1 MIIYFIFF
9 LKNCQTSSTT
19 HSTSTSTDKSKTK
32 KLKTIA
38 DIVKHNNESQRH
50 KQLAETVTTPQQQQ
64 QQSLILAPPPPP
76 APLHLE
82 PNQCSEVIED
92 KFSLKSDIT
101 NNLTLTWLNNNT
113 NNNELLKDLNYSINY
128 EQPPQQ
134 QQQQIKSEAL
144 FHESHLTGD
153 MSSMNIDRLIELE
166 FNNVNESA
174 GHHSHHHQSIDK
186 FIDLDDIDLNPLDC
200 YRHNNNNTNNVTN
213 SNMMSSNLGAGCNN
227 ANSNH
232 LDEFNFQFSV
242 CSSSSS
248 GFSEPSNFSS
258 CSSQTGAGYANLN
271 NVIGNYVF
279 SSESESSPIGVAY
292 QYEQTYMN
300 SPAANN
306 NSSPSLRQ
314 PMKQH
319 DLLMHSN
326 VIDWG
331 MSEQYTSAAQAA
343 AVNLNFKSEQEN
355 FEHHHHN
362 MFANLSFLNDE
373 IKL

>member
-1 MIIYFIFF
+1 MATHSAS
-9 LKNCQTSSTT
+9 TSSE
-19 HSTSTSTDKSKTK
+19 KSKTK

-50 KQLAETVTTPQQQQ
+50 KQLAETAPAPQQQP
-64 QQSLILAPPPPP
+64 SILAPPPPP
-76 APLHLE
+76 APHHVE
-82 PNQCSEVIED
+82 PSQSSEAIED
-92 KFSLKSDIT
+92 KFSLKSDNT

-128 EQPPQQ
+128 EQP
-134 QQQQIKSEAL
+134 QQIKSEAL
-144 FHESHLTGD
+144 FHESHLSGD
-153 MSSMNIDRLIELE
+153 MSGMNIDRLIEME

-174 GHHSHHHQSIDK
+174 GHNHHHHHQSIDK

-200 YRHNNNNTNNVTN
+200 YRHNSNNNNNVNN
-213 SNMMSSNLGAGCNN
+213 SNMLSSNLGT
-227 ANSNH
+227 NSNH

-271 NVIGNYVF
+271 NVMGNYVF
-279 SSESESSPIGVAY
+279 SSESESSPMGVAY
-292 QYEQTYMN
+292 QYEQAYMN
-300 SPAANN
+300 SPVATS

-319 DLLMHSN
+319 DMLMHSN

-331 MSEQYTSAAQAA
+331 MSDTQYTPPPPPPPATL
-343 AVNLNFKSEQEN
+343 NLNFKSDQEN
-355 FEHHHHN
+355 FEHHHHHN